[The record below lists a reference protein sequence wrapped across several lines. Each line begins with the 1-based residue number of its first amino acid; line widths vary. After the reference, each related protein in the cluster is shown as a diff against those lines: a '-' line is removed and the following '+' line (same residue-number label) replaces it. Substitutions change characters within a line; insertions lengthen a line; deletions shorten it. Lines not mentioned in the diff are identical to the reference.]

1 MFNFTTTT
9 VINSIKD
16 YTSGKARWIET
27 AANNSQNI
35 VGSLNVLRVMN
46 FKAPNVTAIYKA
58 VANDPEMAKVTFDFA
73 TDITANEGDQFR
85 LSVYV
90 GLRQASQDSRYSN
103 DLILKGKPFTV
114 DFIWKKSPAE
124 TVKSLVNTI
133 NKYMVFVYGSKLL
146 NVSYSD
152 AFLTLEAT
160 SEYQIFRKLD
170 IEKFDAPKDYFY
182 MGSYKTVKT
191 LDSIAKK
198 ASNDKVLATEEGYFV
213 GKEGFGTYSYV
224 LHNLRIPTSANTRA
238 FRVYEDEAPIVG
250 PRYNQY
256 TIHYCTN
263 RGQLGLN
270 AVGDTVKSVTTH
282 VFFVHQD
289 VASSFETALAKIGTV
304 LTVAPGTKTPDPGIV
319 NVETLSQEVTQLKA
333 QVAAKQDKLTA
344 GNGIDI
350 AGNTASVKLDG
361 DTLTASESG
370 LKVTD
375 GKFTTA

>member
-9 VINSIKD
+9 VINSDKD
-16 YTSGKARWIET
+16 YTSGKARWIGT
-27 AANNSQNI
+27 AADDSHNI

-58 VANDPEMAKVTFDFA
+58 VANDPEMAKVTFGF
-73 TDITANEGDQFR
+73 TGITANEGDQFR

-114 DFIWKKSPAE
+114 DFIWKSNAAE

-198 ASNDKVLATEEGYFV
+198 NSNKEVTAAAEGYFV

-250 PRYNQY
+250 AKYNQY
-256 TIHYCTN
+256 TIHYCAD

-270 AVGDTVKSVTTH
+270 AVGDTTKSVTTH
-282 VFFVHQD
+282 VFYVNQD
-289 VASSFETALAKIGTV
+289 VTTSFEEALAKIGT
-304 LTVAPGTKTPDPGIV
+304 A
-319 NVETLSQEVTQLKA
+319 VEVPKAASSSRSAEPKAGVQEP
-333 QVAAKQDKLTA
+333 
-344 GNGIDI
+344 
-350 AGNTASVKLDG
+350 
-361 DTLTASESG
+361 
-370 LKVTD
+370 
-375 GKFTTA
+375 

>member
-9 VINSIKD
+9 VINSSKD
-16 YTSGKARWIET
+16 YTSGKDRWIGT
-27 AANNSQNI
+27 AANDQKKI

-58 VANDPEMAKVTFDFA
+58 VANDPEMAKVTFDFTGLA
-73 TDITANEGDQFR
+73 TEGDQLR

-114 DFIWKKSPAE
+114 DFIWKSTPEE
-124 TVKSLVNTI
+124 TVKNLVNTI

-146 NVSYSD
+146 NVSYSGT
-152 AFLTLEAT
+152 FLTIEAT

-170 IEKFDAPKDYFY
+170 IEKLKADDYFN
-182 MGSYKTVKT
+182 MGSYKTIKA
-191 LDSIAKK
+191 LDSIPKKDSNAKVT
-198 ASNDKVLATEEGYFV
+198 AAEEGYFV
-213 GKEGFGTYSYV
+213 GKEGFGTYSYL
-224 LHNLRIPTSANTRA
+224 LHNLRIPTPANTRA

-250 PRYNQY
+250 AKYNQY

-282 VFFVHQD
+282 VFYVNQNQN
-289 VASSFETALAKIGTV
+289 VADSFEKALAKIGTV

-361 DTLTASESG
+361 DTLTASANG

-375 GKFTTA
+375 GKFTAAQ